1 VPPNAG
7 LPAGDGLVESVPKG
21 IGSAASMPVDHARVE
36 AVFAEQRLRIVTLGE
51 VDPRQQATP
60 PPVSRL
66 GRTECW

>member
-1 VPPNAG
+1 
-7 LPAGDGLVESVPKG
+7 
-21 IGSAASMPVDHARVE
+21 MPVDHARVE